1 MDVTIRHF
9 KAKVTENKEFASG
22 HILRYLDLDNCTEG
36 TLPEWCIT
44 SFVILPKELV
54 DNQVSNVYILW
65 LDREP
70 EEFVLQTEEVSEVRW
85 FDLEECMRLVEH
97 SLIQSCIAME
107 ELLMV
112 ERGIGLAQFE

>member
-1 MDVTIRHF
+1 M
-9 KAKVTENKEFASG
+9 
-22 HILRYLDLDNCTEG
+22 
-36 TLPEWCIT
+36 
-44 SFVILPKELV
+44 
-54 DNQVSNVYILW
+54 
-65 LDREP
+65 
-70 EEFVLQTEEVSEVRW
+70 LQAEEVSEVRW